1 MTRVAAVISERWRGT
16 SRRVMPIN
24 YATTTVPTK
33 EIYSKCAVD
42 AKGRTLYDKMVEG
55 NFLLGMGQEM

>member
-1 MTRVAAVISERWRGT
+1 MGAAVIRDWWRGT
-16 SRRVMPIN
+16 SRRVMPLN
-24 YATTTVPTK
+24 YATTTVPTQ

-42 AKGRTLYDKMVEG
+42 TKGRTFYDKVVEG